1 MNQKFPFKRKLI
13 KGKSLKGSKDKS
25 QDSWLYADTNQQALA
40 IKSSIWGF
48 DLPGFDKWLEKLEEC
63 EGKNELIERRNEL
76 NKQKLAS
83 LKSNIEFFVLR
94 MNYIKRE
101 DFLLPKAKNEAL
113 KKQKSIKGS
122 EITKALVIKKTTE
135 KLKKIAELYKKMLID
150 YEKKDLTLLN
160 IHLKKE
166 YTNRYGGNEIS
177 DYLIRKAKKLHILS

>member
-1 MNQKFPFKRKLI
+1 
-13 KGKSLKGSKDKS
+13 
-25 QDSWLYADTNQQALA
+25 
-40 IKSSIWGF
+40 
-48 DLPGFDKWLEKLEEC
+48 
-63 EGKNELIERRNEL
+63 
-76 NKQKLAS
+76 
-83 LKSNIEFFVLR
+83 

-177 DYLIRKAKKLHILS
+177 DYLIRKAKKLKKLRKL